1 MSIGV
6 GIAGWGAISEQ
17 LHGPCLAGMEEC
29 EIVAVCD
36 EREERLAHAADEY
49 RCKGYTDL
57 DAFFDHPG
65 LDLVVIPLPNFLHG
79 PTAVRAQAAGKHVIS
94 EKPMSFSPE
103 EAEHLVMMGREK
115 GLVVTTHQNRR
126 WDPNYVAVRRLW
138 ESGDLGK
145 LHMIQSRHLGG
156 PWQKTWADSSEWTGK
171 GPFMSFG
178 PHLLDQILSMSPDGP
193 IKVSGILK
201 SILNEDDYFNCFL
214 TFSDDSTARVEM
226 TKASRLKDYR
236 RFEVSFEKGDVMV
249 SGRSDP
255 YTLHIQRD
263 RVFHSPGC
271 RRRGCDRGSSPRAPG
286 ISHSES
292 AILQECVC
300 GDSGRRGAHRQA
312 GAEPAVCEGCRC
324 DRAVGGAR
332 RDDCCGIKT
341 QAFNAGDPS
350 IRSLR
355 LLLRRGERSAA

>member
-17 LHGPCLAGMEEC
+17 LHGPCLSGMEEC

-36 EREERLAHAADEY
+36 EREERLAHAADTY
-49 RCKGYTDL
+49 RCRGYTDL

-94 EKPMSFSPE
+94 EKPMSFSPK
-103 EAEHLVMMGREK
+103 EAEHLVKTGKEK

-126 WDPNYVAVRRLW
+126 WDPNFVAIRQLR
-138 ESGDLGK
+138 ENGELGK
-145 LHMIQSRHLGG
+145 LHMIQSRHLGS
-156 PWQKTWADSSEWTGK
+156 PWKKTWADSSKWTGK
-171 GPFMSFG
+171 GPFMSMG

-193 IKVSGILK
+193 IQVSGVLK
-201 SILNEDDYFNCFL
+201 SILNEDDTFNCFL

-236 RFEVSFEKGDVMV
+236 RFELSFEKGDALV

-255 YTLHIQRD
+255 YTLRIQRD
-263 RVFHSPGC
+263 GEAATEEILPEPPEFHIQSRPFYQNIFAAI
-271 RRRGCDRGSSPRAPG
+271 RGEEELIVKP
-286 ISHSES
+286 E
-292 AILQECVC
+292 Q
-300 GDSGRRGAHRQA
+300 
-312 GAEPAVCEGCRC
+312 
-324 DRAVGGAR
+324 
-332 RDDCCGIKT
+332 
-341 QAFNAGDPS
+341 
-350 IRSLR
+350 SLR
-355 LLLRRGERSAA
+355 YVKVADAIVRSAEQGETMTVE